1 MSNAG
6 RPPDSRTPHPT
17 PLWPYGMAAAV
28 LIFVTGALHLEHTA
42 WTWALRLVDAI
53 LVAAYAL
60 AIRCRGLAAATGNRG
75 ASPPR
80 DTGLVVAG
88 IMVVAAVVGGILVAT
103 SVIRSTDSSAI
114 GLAIRAFVLVSAIR
128 RATQGGSA
136 QTYEVQLRSLRP
148 VHVTLA
154 SFALAIGTGWALLNL
169 PQAAPRGQEAI
180 SPLDALFTATSSTC
194 VTGLIVKDTPND
206 FSLLG
211 HLVILAL
218 IQVGGLGIMTF
229 AAIFDV
235 LRRRSLSVR
244 RRLVV
249 GDMAARG
256 ERVGLRGVVLGT
268 VLFTLSTE
276 AAGAILLWAR
286 WRGTTGSL
294 AGDLHL
300 GLFHSISA
308 FCNAGF
314 SLFSNSL
321 EDCVGDPVVNFAVG
335 ALIILGGLGFPVV
348 RALWRAAE
356 LRRRGVRR
364 PLDLHTKLVLVTTG
378 WLLAIGFGGFVLL
391 ERNHTLAALSPSERL
406 LAGVFQSLTPRTA
419 GFNTVPIGRIAP
431 ATLLF
436 VTILMAI
443 GASPGSTGGGI
454 KTSTAAVLGLI
465 LRAMVSG
472 TDRVA
477 AFGRAIPPEVRHRA
491 VAVGGLFAAGIAT
504 ATILLCA
511 TDQLPL
517 GDALFEV
524 TSAFGTVGLST
535 GVTSR
540 LTALGKTIV
549 ILSMYAGRVGP
560 LSLAM
565 AVQTDTAPRAVRFP
579 EEHVMVG

>member
-1 MSNAG
+1 MDNAG
-6 RPPDSRTPHPT
+6 RTPDPRVPHPT
-17 PLWPYGMAAAV
+17 PLWPYGAVAAV
-28 LIFVTGALHLEHTA
+28 LIFATGALHLEHTA
-42 WTWALRLVDAI
+42 WTWALRLADAL
-53 LVAAYAL
+53 LVAVYAL
-60 AIRCRGLAAATGNRG
+60 AIRRRNLHVAAAQRS

-80 DTGLVVAG
+80 DTGVVVAG
-88 IMVVAAVVGGILVAT
+88 IMAAAAVVGGVLVAT
-103 SVIRSTDSSAI
+103 STIRSTDSSAI

-128 RATQGGSA
+128 RATQGGPA
-136 QTYEVQLRSLRP
+136 QTYEVQLRGLRP
-148 VHVTLA
+148 AHVTLA

-169 PQAAPRGQEAI
+169 PQAVPYGQPAI
-180 SPLDALFTATSSTC
+180 SPLDTLFTATSATC

-249 GDMAARG
+249 GDLAARG

-276 AAGAILLWAR
+276 AVGAFLLWAR
-286 WRGTTGSL
+286 WRGATGSP

-300 GLFHSISA
+300 SLFHSISA

-314 SLFSNSL
+314 SLFTNSL
-321 EDCVGDPVVNFAVG
+321 EDYVGDPVVNFAIG
-335 ALIILGGLGFPVV
+335 GLIIVGGLGFPVV
-348 RALWRAAE
+348 RALWRAVE

-364 PLDLHTKLVLVTTG
+364 PLDLHTKLVLVTTA
-378 WLLAIGFGGFVLL
+378 WLLAIGFAGFVLL
-391 ERNHTLAALSPSERL
+391 ERNHTLGALSPSERL

-419 GFNTVPIGRIAP
+419 GFNTVPISRVAP

-436 VTILMAI
+436 VTLLMAI

-465 LRAMVSG
+465 GRAMVAG
-472 TDRVA
+472 TDRIV
-477 AFGRAIPPEVRHRA
+477 AFGRAIPPDVRHRA
-491 VAVGGLFAAGIAT
+491 VAVGGLFAAGIAA

-511 TDQLPL
+511 TDQLPV
-517 GDALFEV
+517 GQALFEV

-535 GVTSR
+535 GVTPR
-540 LTALGKTIV
+540 LTALGKTII

-565 AVQTDTAPRAVRFP
+565 AVQSDTARRAVRLP